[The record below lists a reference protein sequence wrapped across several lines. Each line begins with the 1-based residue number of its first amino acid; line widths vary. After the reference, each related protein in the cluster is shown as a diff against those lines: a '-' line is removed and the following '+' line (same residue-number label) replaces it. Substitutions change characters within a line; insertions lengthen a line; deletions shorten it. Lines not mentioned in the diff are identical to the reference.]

1 MILLDDVMEALEETD
16 MYITHY
22 YNKRT
27 NQILYSNQFDSEFDT
42 YTEDDEF
49 NDDVILMFDYRDK
62 NDYAL
67 MQEFIGTIENDELRN
82 QFYTNTRGKE
92 AFKRFRNLLYCNEIT
107 NDWYQF
113 KEARYR
119 EIALDWCNQNHI
131 KYYEKEVEEL
141 I

>member
-1 MILLDDVMEALEETD
+1 MILLDDVIEALEETD

-27 NQILYSNQFDSEFDT
+27 NQILYSNQFDSEYDT

-62 NDYAL
+62 NDYAF

-82 QFYTNTRGKE
+82 LFYANTRGKE
-92 AFKRFRNLLYCNEIT
+92 AFKRFRNLLYCNELT
-107 NDWYQF
+107 EDWYGF
-113 KEARYR
+113 KEARYK
-119 EIALDWCNQNHI
+119 EIAINWCNQNHI